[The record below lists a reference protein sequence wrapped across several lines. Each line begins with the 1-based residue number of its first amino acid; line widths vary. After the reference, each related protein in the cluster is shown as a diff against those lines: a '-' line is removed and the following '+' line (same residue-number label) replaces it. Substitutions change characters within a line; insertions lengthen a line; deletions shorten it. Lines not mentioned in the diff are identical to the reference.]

1 MLKNIE
7 NLCFD
12 SALSFLFER
21 GFRTEVYES
30 HYEEI
35 FEKRHVL
42 EKHLNE
48 LSLKHLYMSVSLLND
63 ISRYVQNIDYT
74 RDMS

>member
-1 MLKNIE
+1 MNIRVLDLE
-7 NLCFD
+7 IIRSRNLR
-12 SALSFLFER
+12 S

-30 HYEEI
+30 HCEET

-42 EKHLNE
+42 EKTLKE
-48 LSLKHLYMSVSLLND
+48 LSLKHLYISVSLLND
-63 ISRYVQNIDYT
+63 ISRSVQNIDYT